1 MCLGILC
8 GSAIISSHSSNRRSA
23 VAYLSVKTTAV
34 PVNPKKNPMKAFLF
48 ILEKL
53 HNEEQ
58 IKLVS
63 SGGVAGGI

>member
-1 MCLGILC
+1 MAQQSYL
-8 GSAIISSHSSNRRSA
+8 AHSSNGRSA
-23 VAYLSVKTTAV
+23 VVYLSVKTTAV

-58 IKLVS
+58 IKPGS
-63 SGGVAGGI
+63 SGEKRKSE